1 MLSHFADTLKGDN
14 RHSLMG
20 FSILWVILFHFC
32 LYGNLLRFA
41 PLNLLFGKGYL
52 GVDVFFLL
60 SSYGLCHSFTKNS
73 IPEFYRN
80 RFFRLFPVYPL
91 FLFLLLLM
99 YGATFTFPSWKIFIF
114 QITGLSCFMDMDIE
128 WYIPALILLYVLFPL
143 IYKSIEICFA
153 KCRLAVFI
161 VLSLL
166 VALCPYLSG
175 FVNGHL
181 VMRLPIIVVGVVTF
195 FALRNNDIRFLIL
208 TYVLCFAIG
217 FCFQLFSDKLELSLM
232 LPLFLLGVSMLYG
245 LSKPSLRLLTFC
257 GKHSLELYLAQNLV
271 FNHFFI
277 NTDLGFLPKSF
288 LAVLVIPA
296 LSLIFYE
303 IQHLHELLVRKSG
316 HRM

>member
-114 QITGLSCFMDMDIE
+114 QITGLSCFIDMDIE

-153 KCRLAVFI
+153 KCRLAIFI

-166 VALCPYLSG
+166 VALCPHLSG

-245 LSKPSLRLLTFC
+245 LSIPSLRLLTFC
-257 GKHSLELYLAQNLV
+257 GKHSLELYLAQNLAL
-271 FNHFFI
+271 NHFYA
-277 NTDLGFLPKSF
+277 TSDMSF
-288 LAVLVIPA
+288 VMKTGVTAGIIVVGSVI
-296 LSLIFYE
+296 LWGVQE
-303 IQHLHELLVRKSG
+303 VWNNMVKTV
-316 HRM
+316 